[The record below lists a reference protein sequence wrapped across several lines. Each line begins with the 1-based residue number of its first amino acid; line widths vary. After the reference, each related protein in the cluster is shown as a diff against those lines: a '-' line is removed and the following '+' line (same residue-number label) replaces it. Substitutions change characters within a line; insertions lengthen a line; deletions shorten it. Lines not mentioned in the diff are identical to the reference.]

1 MTDFDYDRIAAARE
15 SLAGR
20 VIRTPAMPL
29 CGSKIAPY
37 IPDNAELFIK
47 LELFQHTGSFKARG
61 SCLGIDWLDDAQ
73 RQSGVAGFSGGN
85 FALALAWAAQSADVP
100 AKVVMSKTADPYRI
114 QGCRDL
120 GAEVVLVDGIAAALP
135 MPALILSSIG
145 LSLIHI

>member
-73 RQSGVAGFSGGN
+73 RQRGVAGFSGGN
-85 FALALAWAAQSADVP
+85 FALALAWAAQSAGVP
-100 AKVVMSKTADPYRI
+100 AKVVMS
-114 QGCRDL
+114 
-120 GAEVVLVDGIAAALP
+120 
-135 MPALILSSIG
+135 PALELGGKRRRAFLRTSYGCLLYTSPSPRDRQKSRMPSSA
-145 LSLIHI
+145 